1 MRTGFLASAL
11 LLVVACGARSS
22 LLTDSPREA
31 GVPVADAGPV
41 GPVDDAGNDGPEIGP
56 TCNLGDMTTW
66 RKERY
71 RDTGDYERAAVD
83 VSGEPWVALKVQGGN
98 VVLARLGV
106 DASQGIVF
114 RDRIE
119 IPSSPV
125 YPAALDVD
133 STRFVLLTSSGI
145 NGDGDIELWRVD
157 RNGGSTLRVP
167 VGNPPTD
174 PGYTADSAVGLVG
187 SNIVVAYARLGG
199 IQGTIELR
207 DDRLNVIQS
216 LAVGHDSFTA
226 VRTSSG
232 AVDVYEAASNPVPA
246 ERVHAENG
254 MLLQQAVDPSWSVIG
269 GLGGFLV
276 ETGTEIRM
284 TQGTA
289 AWSGA
294 WPHSQISP
302 PAVVRTAADKVAFS
316 LETELTAVVGYPTD
330 AGLAWQPI
338 EVAPGAP
345 GTGAALLP
353 VIEQGRLGL
362 FYLGLEIPS
371 PQQPL
376 RYFGLECQ

>member
-1 MRTGFLASAL
+1 
-11 LLVVACGARSS
+11 
-22 LLTDSPREA
+22 
-31 GVPVADAGPV
+31 
-41 GPVDDAGNDGPEIGP
+41 VD
-56 TCNLGDMTTW
+56 
-66 RKERY
+66 R
-71 RDTGDYERAAVD
+71 
-83 VSGEPWVALKVQGGN
+83 
-98 VVLARLGV
+98 
-106 DASQGIVF
+106 
-114 RDRIE
+114 
-119 IPSSPV
+119 
-125 YPAALDVD
+125 
-133 STRFVLLTSSGI
+133 TRFVLLTSSGI

-157 RNGGSTLRVP
+157 RTGGTILRVP

-174 PGYTADSAVGLVG
+174 PGYTSDSAVGLVG
-187 SNIVVAYARLGG
+187 SNIVVAYARLAENT
-199 IQGTIELR
+199 GTIELR

-216 LAVGHDSFTA
+216 LPVGYDSFTA
-226 VRTSSG
+226 VRTSSV
-232 AVDVYEAASNPVPA
+232 AVDVYEGGTSLPA

-254 MLLQQAVDPSWSVIG
+254 MLLPQAADPSWTVIG

-276 ETGTEIRM
+276 ETGTDIRM

-302 PAVVRTAADKVAFS
+302 PAVVRTFADKAAFS

-338 EVAPGAP
+338 EVAPDAP

-376 RYFGLECQ
+376 RYFGLLCE

>member
-1 MRTGFLASAL
+1 
-11 LLVVACGARSS
+11 
-22 LLTDSPREA
+22 
-31 GVPVADAGPV
+31 
-41 GPVDDAGNDGPEIGP
+41 
-56 TCNLGDMTTW
+56 MTTW

-83 VSGEPWVALKVQGGN
+83 VSGEPWVALKLRGGN
-98 VVLARLGV
+98 IVLARLGV

-133 STRFVLLTSSGI
+133 SSRFVLVTSSGI

-157 RNGGSTLRVP
+157 RNDGSVLSVP

-174 PGYTADSAVGLVG
+174 PGYTASSAIGLVG
-187 SNIVVAYARLGG
+187 SNVVVAYARLVDN
-199 IQGTIELR
+199 QGTIELR
-207 DDRLNVIQS
+207 DDRLQVIQS
-216 LAVGHDSFTA
+216 LPVNHNSFTA
-226 VRTSSG
+226 VRTSSV
-232 AVDVYEAASNPVPA
+232 AVDFYEAATNVVPA

-254 MLLQQAVDPSWSVIG
+254 LLVQQAADPSWDVIG
-269 GLGGFLV
+269 GLDGFLV
-276 ETGTEIRM
+276 QTGTDIRM
-284 TQGTA
+284 THGTT

-302 PAVVRTAADKVAFS
+302 PAVVRTAGERAAFS
-316 LETELTAVVGYPTD
+316 LETELTAVVGYATD
-330 AGLAWQPI
+330 AGLAWQRI
-338 EVAPGAP
+338 EVAPDAP
-345 GTGAALLP
+345 GTGAGLFP

-376 RYFGLECQ
+376 RYFGLECP

>member
-1 MRTGFLASAL
+1 MRPGLFANAL
-11 LLVVACGARSS
+11 LWVVACGGRSS
-22 LLTDSPREA
+22 LLTDFPREA
-31 GVPVADAGPV
+31 GAPSADAGPAE
-41 GPVDDAGNDGPEIGP
+41 DASTDGPEAGP
-56 TCNLGDMTTW
+56 TCQLADMTTW
-66 RKERY
+66 RRERY

-83 VSGEPWVALKVQGGN
+83 VSGEPWVALKVRGGN
-98 VVLARLGV
+98 IVLARLGV

-133 STRFVLLTSSGI
+133 PSRFVLLTSSGI

-157 RNGGSTLRVP
+157 RNDGSILRVP

-187 SNIVVAYARLGG
+187 SNVVVAYALLAENK
-199 IQGTIELR
+199 GTIELR

-216 LAVGHDSFTA
+216 LPVGHDSFTA
-226 VRTSSG
+226 VRTSSV
-232 AVDVYEAASNPVPA
+232 AVDVYEDATSVVPA

-254 MLLQQAVDPSWSVIG
+254 TLLQQVADPSWTVIG
-269 GLGGFLV
+269 GLDGFLV
-276 ETGTEIRM
+276 EIGADIRM
-284 TQGTA
+284 TDGTT
-289 AWSGA
+289 AWSGT

-302 PAVVRTAADKVAFS
+302 PAVVRTATGSAAFS

-338 EVAPGAP
+338 EVAPDAP